1 MIRVI
6 GNGIETDHTLRSP
19 LILVIKKQQIDAGG
33 YNINEIQFN
42 LAREEIET
50 EIESLSDDEL
60 LVLRRL
66 CLECSARQ
74 NTIATLA
81 KQVIESRGH
90 HLEEE

>member
-1 MIRVI
+1 M
-6 GNGIETDHTLRSP
+6 ELTTD
-19 LILVIKKQQIDAGG
+19 QY
-33 YNINEIQFN
+33 YNINEVQFN
-42 LAREEIET
+42 LQQLRYVCAAVFLLIGKARGRRPMALEEIDT

-81 KQVIESRGH
+81 KQVIQSRGH
-90 HLEEE
+90 HVEEE